1 MDLPVDTLKFTAPRS
16 KNFVDWTT
24 AYERVERYFLSLR
37 IENKLLLSQLIA
49 AILSRAA
56 KRLEKGSDLAPSVL
70 AMQEARREVDEWFRA
85 VLITAGLLSDQVGAH
100 GRLALFLSNLPGRW
114 QNEFM
119 HPGPWPSDFLDAVR
133 SAYLDTSPRFERSSM
148 KPRPIDLG
156 PVSALADET
165 WKVID
170 RWPYLGTGL
179 VWGLYLTTLGL
190 IFYLTR

>member
-1 MDLPVDTLKFTAPRS
+1 MDSLKFTAPRS
-16 KNFVDWTT
+16 KNFIDWTT

-56 KRLEKGSDLAPSVL
+56 ERLEKGSKLAPSVI
-70 AMQEARREVDEWFRA
+70 AMQEARREVDDWFRA
-85 VLITAGLLSDQVGAH
+85 VLISAGLLSDQVGAH

-119 HPGPWPSDFLDAVR
+119 HPGPWPAEFLDAIR
-133 SAYLDTSPRFERSSM
+133 SAYLDTSPEFERSSM
-148 KPRPIDLG
+148 TPRPIDLG

-165 WKVID
+165 WKVIG
-170 RWPYLGTGL
+170 RWPYIGTGL
-179 VWGLYLTTLGL
+179 VWGLYLAALS
-190 IFYLTR
+190 FVFFMTR